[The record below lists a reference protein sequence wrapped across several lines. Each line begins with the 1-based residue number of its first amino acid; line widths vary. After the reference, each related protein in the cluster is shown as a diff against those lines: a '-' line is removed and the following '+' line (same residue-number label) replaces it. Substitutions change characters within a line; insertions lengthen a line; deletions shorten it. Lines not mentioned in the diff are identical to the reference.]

1 MVCVLHEKLKLTCIY
16 IKYVLFIV
24 RKLKNMFTFVLHV
37 SIKKPPKFWERGNK
51 TRFSESMEFNILHLT
66 IDI

>member
-24 RKLKNMFTFVLHV
+24 RKLRNYVYFCVACFYKETTEVLGT
-37 SIKKPPKFWERGNK
+37 WEQD
-51 TRFSESMEFNILHLT
+51 TLQ
-66 IDI
+66 